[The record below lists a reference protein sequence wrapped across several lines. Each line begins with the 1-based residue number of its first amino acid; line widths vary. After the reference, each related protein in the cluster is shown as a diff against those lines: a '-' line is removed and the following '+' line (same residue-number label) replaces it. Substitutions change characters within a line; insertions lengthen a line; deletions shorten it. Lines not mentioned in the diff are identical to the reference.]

1 MIKQFFILKKLLS
14 IYVIHRKNEHK
25 LLYFYSKSMF
35 HGPASVN
42 GQNGRTFV
50 IVEIG
55 IGIVNVREAI
65 REHTQMME

>member
-1 MIKQFFILKKLLS
+1 
-14 IYVIHRKNEHK
+14 
-25 LLYFYSKSMF
+25 MF
-35 HGPASVN
+35 HGPALVN

>member
-1 MIKQFFILKKLLS
+1 MIKQFIILKKTINI
-14 IYVIHRKNEHK
+14 IYRKNEHK